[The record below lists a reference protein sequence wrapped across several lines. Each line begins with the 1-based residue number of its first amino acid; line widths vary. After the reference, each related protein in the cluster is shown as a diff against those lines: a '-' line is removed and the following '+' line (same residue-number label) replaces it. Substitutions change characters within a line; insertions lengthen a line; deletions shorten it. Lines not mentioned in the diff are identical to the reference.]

1 MITVDKSA
9 GAGVEMYLCD
19 INSVHVVRS
28 LLDVIKEQFYSPH
41 INALINSA
49 GMHPTNS
56 LTPMS
61 ELQVDTFR
69 HIMRVN
75 FKAPFFLMAAAAHSL
90 THGGRVINISSV
102 QS

>member
-1 MITVDKSA
+1 VGAGHSGSAFARELERIECHVITVDKSA
-9 GAGVEMYLCD
+9 GAGVEMDLCD

-49 GMHPTNS
+49 GVHPTNS

-61 ELQVDTFR
+61 ELQGNLR
-69 HIMRVN
+69 S
-75 FKAPFFLMAAAAHSL
+75 ALEYL
-90 THGGRVINISSV
+90 Y
-102 QS
+102 